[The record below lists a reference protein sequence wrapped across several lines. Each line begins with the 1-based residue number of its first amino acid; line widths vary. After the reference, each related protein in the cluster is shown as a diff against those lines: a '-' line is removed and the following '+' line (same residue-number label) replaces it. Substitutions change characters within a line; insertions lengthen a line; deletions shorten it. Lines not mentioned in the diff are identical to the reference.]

1 MQSIEVIFEERTHK
15 YVIDSMVE
23 KENANVL
30 IDEIHMIMGAGSTG
44 QGGNNDAANI
54 QNLI

>member
-1 MQSIEVIFEERTHK
+1 
-15 YVIDSMVE
+15 MVE
-23 KENANVL
+23 KENAIIF

-54 QNLI
+54 QNPI